1 MWTRRIVYLALIV
14 LCLAH
19 AIAHVWQPAPA
30 PELPLALHPDPQGPG
45 SVRVWGEVVSL
56 TRRGPRSLR
65 FVLRV
70 SGRWTHAS
78 RPGGD
83 PLTGPVRVWVSWPLT
98 HEAQRAWS
106 IQPGDQLLLTLR
118 WRRTAAA
125 PAGAFDT
132 WRWMQQQDLQGMA
145 TVVEDSVQPVQR
157 LSQDKAT
164 LQGWRQSVRDR
175 IFEVVRQPRQAGLV
189 AALSMGDQSAIET
202 EDWDVFRRTGVAHL
216 VSISGMHVTLLAL
229 WLATW
234 VDGIW
239 RRVHLGSR
247 AGPLWVPAP
256 VLSQWVALIAA
267 CVYALFSGWGLPAQ
281 RTVWMLMATQVW
293 MLWGLSWPAH
303 ATWLGLIALVGLL
316 DPLAYTQPGFW
327 LSYVAVGV
335 LFAFAQPTGQ
345 ASAWRRWWSET
356 VDMQW
361 RITLALM
368 PLTVWFFEGVSL
380 AGLWVNL
387 WAIPWVTLVV
397 TPLSLLGMV
406 CSPLWVLA
414 GWASGWLLWALEWSA
429 QTPWALIE
437 IPRPPA
443 WTVMPATAAA
453 VRAVL
458 PGPVLGR
465 WVCAGL
471 ATGLLVCPW
480 PWS

>member
-1 MWTRRIVYLALIV
+1 MWIRRIAYLGLMV
-14 LCLAH
+14 LCLAY
-19 AIAHVWQPAPA
+19 AVTRVWQPVAAPR
-30 PELPLALHPDPQGPG
+30 LLLALHPDPQGPQ
-45 SVRVWGEVVSL
+45 SVPIWGEVVSL

-70 SGRWTHAS
+70 QGRWPNAS
-78 RPGGD
+78 HSAGD
-83 PLTGPVRVWVSWPLT
+83 PLSEPVRVWVSWPLT
-98 HEAQRAWS
+98 PEAQHTWS
-106 IQPGDQLLLTLR
+106 IQPGDQLLLSLR
-118 WRRTAAA
+118 WRQTS
-125 PAGAFDT
+125 PAREGAFDT
-132 WRWMQQQDLQGMA
+132 WRWLQQQDLKGMA
-145 TVVEDSVQPVQR
+145 TVVDDPEQPARR
-157 LSQDKAT
+157 LSQNKAT

-202 EDWDVFRRTGVAHL
+202 EDWDIFRRTGVAHL

-229 WLATW
+229 WLAAL
-234 VDGIW
+234 VDAVW
-239 RRVHLGSR
+239 RKLSWRGRSP
-247 AGPLWVPAP
+247 ALWWPAP
-256 VLSQWVALIAA
+256 MLAQWVALFAA
-267 CVYALFSGWGLPAQ
+267 CLYALFSGWGLPAQ
-281 RTVWMLMATQVW
+281 RTVWMLMATQAW
-293 MLWGLSWPAH
+293 MLLGLRWPAH
-303 ATWLGLIALVGLL
+303 ATWLGLIALVGVL

-335 LFAFAQPTGQ
+335 LFAFQQPTRQ
-345 ASAWRRWWSET
+345 TSAWRRWWTET

-406 CSPLWVLA
+406 CPPLWVLA

-437 IPRPPA
+437 IHRPPA
-443 WTVMPATAAA
+443 WTLIPATAAA

-458 PGPVLGR
+458 PGSAGWR
-465 WVCAGL
+465 WTCAGL
-471 ATGLLVCPW
+471 ATALLVNPW
-480 PWS
+480 PRG